1 MVRFGQQFWL
11 VVVIWWAAIGVWA
24 EPELQRA
31 PADRE
36 EVRLTEDLKLIEL
49 GPGLWRHVS
58 TFVLVSRPTPANG
71 LVLMTEKEALLID
84 TPWTEEQT
92 ERLVDWIEQDRR
104 LSVVAVVATHF
115 HPDCMGGIE
124 AVHRRGIPTH
134 GLSLTAELAREDG
147 SDPPQVLFA
156 ESEQLSVGG
165 ETVEL
170 FYPGPGHSHDNI
182 VVWLEGPK
190 VLFGGCLI
198 KNATTNHIGYLGD
211 AEVDRWAASVE
222 KVKAR
227 YPEARLIVPG
237 HGEPG
242 GWELVDNTLALIV
255 QQMSTEESDRF
266 DLP

>member
-1 MVRFGQQFWL
+1 MHRFKQQIRL
-11 VVVIWWAAIGVWA
+11 AHLIWWVATGAFAQSVTQEA
-24 EPELQRA
+24 RSDPE
-31 PADRE
+31 E
-36 EVRLTEDLKLIEL
+36 IRLAGDLELIEL

-71 LVLMTEKEALLID
+71 LLLMTEKEALLID
-84 TPWTEEQT
+84 TPWTEDQT
-92 ERLVDWIEQDRR
+92 ERLVDWIEQDRG
-104 LSVVAVVATHF
+104 LSIMGVVATHF
-115 HPDCMGGIE
+115 HPDCMGGIG
-124 AVHRRGIPTH
+124 AAHRRGIPTY
-134 GLSLTAELAREDG
+134 GLSLTAQLAREDG
-147 SDPPQVLFA
+147 SDPPKVLFT
-156 ESEQLSVGG
+156 ESKQLSVGG
-165 ETVEL
+165 ENLEL

-182 VVWLEGPK
+182 VVWLAGAK

-242 GWELVDNTLALIV
+242 GWELVNNTLALIA
-255 QQMSTEESDRF
+255 QQTG
-266 DLP
+266 LP